1 MSWRWN
7 VGFGIDIP
15 WNRYGYIGVAGCSKY
30 IGRYANMSRQLS
42 EYGCSSAR
50 WHLDF
55 DGPVIDSFFRE
66 ALAGAAFFFSFSEDS
81 NDGNSSSSSRPIS

>member
-55 DGPVIDSFFRE
+55 DGPVIDSFFRDE
-66 ALAGAAFFFSFSEDS
+66 SLSGISE
-81 NDGNSSSSSRPIS
+81 RRK